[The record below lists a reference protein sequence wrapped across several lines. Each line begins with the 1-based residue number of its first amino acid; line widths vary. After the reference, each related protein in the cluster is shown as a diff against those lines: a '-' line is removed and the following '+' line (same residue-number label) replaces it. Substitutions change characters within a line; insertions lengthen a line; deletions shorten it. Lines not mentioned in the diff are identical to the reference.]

1 VEQDRHPLALIAVV
15 AHDGEVTLGAIGP
28 AAPCDLRTVDH
39 LLRLCLA
46 ARRSGLSLRLTAVR
60 RDLREL
66 VELVGVTEQLGIS

>member
-1 VEQDRHPLALIAVV
+1 VERDTQPLAVIAVV
-15 AHDGEVTLGAIGP
+15 DDVGEVMVGPIGAG
-28 AAPCDLRTVDH
+28 ARCDLGTVDH